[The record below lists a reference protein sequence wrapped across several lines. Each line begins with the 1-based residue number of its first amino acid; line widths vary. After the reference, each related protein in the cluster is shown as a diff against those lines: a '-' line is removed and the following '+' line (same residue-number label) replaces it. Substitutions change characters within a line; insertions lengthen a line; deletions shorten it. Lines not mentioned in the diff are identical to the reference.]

1 MLGGLAPFFL
11 RQNVVP
17 IEAPAN
23 PSTGVSMLT
32 QGLGRAQLFNGMVG
46 FLYSCT
52 GPLAIILAVGT
63 QGGLSAAELAS
74 WVFGAFFVNGWLTL
88 WACWR
93 YRQPLAFYWTIPGA
107 VLIGPALQHLSFAEI
122 IGAYF
127 VTGALM
133 LVLGLSGY
141 VKRVM
146 AWLPMPIVMAMVAGV
161 FLKFG
166 LDVVR
171 GLHADWLLAGSM
183 TLTFLVLSAN
193 KAWGERLPPI
203 IGALLVGIG
212 VLLLAADYQ
221 PTFGDSAWAQP
232 VWTMPVWSWRAMV
245 ELVIP
250 LSITVLVVQNGMGI
264 GILRAAKHEPPVN
277 AITSACGVW
286 SILSACVGSVSTCLT
301 GPVNAVLTNGVAK
314 DTQWTGGIV
323 VGLLAI
329 GFGAAAPLFTQA
341 LLATPAAFITTLG
354 GLAMIR
360 VLQGAFVAA
369 FSHRFTL
376 GALVTFLVTVA
387 DLPIWNIS
395 AAFWGLVFGAAT
407 SWWLERAD
415 FKTLNQPTNP

>member
-1 MLGGLAPFFL
+1 MPT
-11 RQNVVP
+11 
-17 IEAPAN
+17 IEAAATPA
-23 PSTGVSMLT
+23 TRWSMFT
-32 QGLGRAQLFNGMVG
+32 QGLGRAEIFNGMVG

-63 QGGLSAAELAS
+63 QGGLTPEQLAS

-93 YRQPLAFYWTIPGA
+93 YQQPLAFYWTIPGA

-127 VTGALM
+127 VTAALM
-133 LVLGLSGY
+133 LGLGLSGY
-141 VKRVM
+141 VKKVM

-171 GLHADWLLAGSM
+171 GLHADLMLAGAM
-183 TLTFLVLSAN
+183 TLTFVVLSAR
-193 KAWGERLPPI
+193 KAWGDRLPPI
-203 IGALLVGIG
+203 IGALLVG
-212 VLLLAADYQ
+212 VLVLALAGNYNAKL
-221 PTFGDSAWAQP
+221 GASLWAQP
-232 VWTMPVWSWRAMV
+232 VWTAPEWSWRAMV

-264 GILRAAKHEPPVN
+264 GILRAAQHEPPVN
-277 AITSACGVW
+277 AITCACGVW
-286 SILSACVGSVSTCLT
+286 SALTACVGSVSTCLT
-301 GPVNAVLTNGVAK
+301 GPVNAVLTNGVPK
-314 DTQWTGGIV
+314 SRQWTGGMV
-323 VGLLAI
+323 VGVLAI

-341 LLATPAAFITTLG
+341 LLATPGAFITTLG

-387 DLPIWNIS
+387 DLPMWNIS

-415 FKTLNQPTNP
+415 FKTLNQPTNPNP